1 MARAGLGI
9 AALLACVSPFAIG
22 TAHAFDFSA
31 PDDAQTADIVTA
43 IVVVVCAYGGF
54 QGLRRCFRGA
64 GSAFWTS
71 TLGRWL
77 IGRIAGTLVFAGLAG
92 TGFFLAQRALG
103 PVLEV
108 LFRLGVPFSS
118 ELLFGAVL
126 WIWGVPILAAWYLR
140 TITKVCIGKGSRP
153 LRRLIRSL
161 GMGGGGSSA
170 FAGICDEWSNRWKPG
185 MILLGAS
192 MFDRNWLV
200 GVKDDRHQITI
211 SSTGGGKGR
220 SVVLPQLLTYPGS
233 VLCVDVKGQ
242 NAAVTAERRRAMGQT
257 VHVFDPMN
265 ALGGGAALYN
275 PLAELD
281 QNNPDYAEQL
291 DLIVDALVIPGGD
304 KSVFWDESARIVIAG
319 VLDYIIRAP
328 AEELLKRL
336 PKKKEAA

>member
-1 MARAGLGI
+1 MMRAGGM

-22 TAHAFDFSA
+22 TAYGFELSA

-54 QGLRRCFRGA
+54 QGLKRVLRGA

-126 WIWGVPILAAWYLR
+126 WMWGVPVLFAWRLR
-140 TITKVCIGKGSRP
+140 TTAKVCIGKSSRP
-153 LRRLIRSL
+153 LRRLVRSL

-170 FAGICDEWSNRWKPG
+170 FAGICEEWANRWKPG

-192 MFDRNWLV
+192 MFDGKWLV
-200 GVKDDRHQITI
+200 GVRDDRHQMTI

-220 SVVLPQLLTYPGS
+220 SVVLPNLLTYPGS

-242 NAAVTAERRRAMGQT
+242 NAAVSAARRRAMGQT

-265 ALGGGAALYN
+265 ALEGVPSRYN

-281 QNNPDYAEQL
+281 PASPDYAEQL
-291 DLIVDALVIPGGD
+291 DLIVDALVVPGGD

-319 VLDYIIRAP
+319 VLDYIVRAP
-328 AEELLKRL
+328 EQKLIEHHPDKR
-336 PKKKEAA
+336 EAA

>member
-1 MARAGLGI
+1 MKRAACI
-9 AALLACVSPFAIG
+9 AALLACVSPLAIG
-22 TAHAFDFSA
+22 TARAFELSA

-43 IVVVVCAYGGF
+43 IVVLVCAYGGF

-77 IGRIAGTLVFAGLAG
+77 IGRIAGTLVFCGLFG

-108 LFRLGVPFSS
+108 LFRLGVPFSIA
-118 ELLFGAVL
+118 LLFGVVWLWGGPVL
-126 WIWGVPILAAWYLR
+126 FAWHLR
-140 TITKVCIGKGSRP
+140 TAAKVCIGKGSRP

-161 GMGGGGSSA
+161 GMGSGGSSA
-170 FAGICDEWSNRWKPG
+170 FAGICEEWACRWKPG

-192 MFDRNWLV
+192 MFDRKWLV
-200 GVKDDRHQITI
+200 GVRDDRHQITI

-220 SVVLPQLLTYPGS
+220 SVVLPNLLTYPGS

-242 NAAVTAERRRAMGQT
+242 NAAVSAARRRAMGQT
-257 VHVFDPMN
+257 VHVFDPMS

-281 QNNPDYAEQL
+281 QNSPDYAEQL
-291 DLIVDALVIPGGD
+291 DLIADALVIPGGD
-304 KSVFWDESARIVIAG
+304 KSIFWDESARIVIAG